1 MDRGPAGPV
10 IFFDG
15 VCALCNGF
23 VDFVL
28 ARDCR
33 AMFRFATLQGET
45 ASGVLRE
52 GGPGK
57 SPWASAGGADS
68 GSGTGPVGSGDSGEW
83 MRSMVLRDKDG
94 LHRRSEAALRI
105 LVGLG
110 GPWRLLGLLRLV
122 PRPLRDAAYDLIA
135 RNRYR
140 WFGKHD
146 TCRMPTPEERER
158 FLP

>member
-15 VCALCNGF
+15 VCGLCDGF
-23 VDFVL
+23 VDFVM
-28 ARDCR
+28 ARDRR
-33 AMFRFATLQGET
+33 AAFRFAALQGET

-52 GGPGK
+52 GG
-57 SPWASAGGADS
+57 SARGPSAPPAGDGA
-68 GSGTGPVGSGDSGEW
+68 GEW
-83 MRSMVLRDKDG
+83 MRSILLRDRDG
-94 LHRRSEAALRI
+94 LHRKSDAVLRI

-122 PRPLRDAAYDLIA
+122 PRPLRDIAYDFIA

-140 WFGKHD
+140 WFGKRD

>member
-1 MDRGPAGPV
+1 MDMDRGPAGPV

-28 ARDCR
+28 ARDR
-33 AMFRFATLQGET
+33 GAVFRFAPLQGET
-45 ASGVLRE
+45 AAGVLR
-52 GGPGK
+52 
-57 SPWASAGGADS
+57 GGA
-68 GSGTGPVGSGDSGEW
+68 PAASGEDAEAGDW
-83 MRSMVLRDKDG
+83 MNSMVLRDKDG

-105 LVGLG
+105 LMGLG
-110 GPWRLLGLLRLV
+110 GPWRLLGIFRLV
-122 PRPLRDAAYDLIA
+122 PLPWRDGAYNLLA

-146 TCRMPTPEERER
+146 ICRMPAPTERER